1 MSSFWVHYLDCR
13 FKCSKSTF
21 NKVNKEFNELYDNK
35 ELYKYFSLSYDS
47 KEKKGVLELKDGE
60 VGWHFDDELVD
71 LNSICTKYDTCLRG
85 YYTGEAEGSDFR
97 VDIDGTAEAPLDS
110 ACVDWLLEYPVKKI
124 RKIRGYAETHFNN
137 TKESKGAEH

>member
-21 NKVNKEFNELYDNK
+21 NKINKEFEELYDNK
-35 ELYKYFSLSYDS
+35 DLYQYFSLSYDS

-71 LNSICTKYDTCLRG
+71 LNSICTKYDTCLTG
-85 YYTGEAEGSDFR
+85 YYTGEAEGADFR
-97 VDIDGTAEAPLDS
+97 VDINGSLEFILDS
-110 ACVDWLLEYPVKKI
+110 AGIDWLLGYTAEEI
-124 RKIRGYAETHFNN
+124 REIKRYAEDKFGYGNH
-137 TKESKGAEH
+137 